1 MPVTVEVL
9 DPVEGEEVRFKLTWT
24 NDLEIGPVHLDD
36 IESGAPRHAI
46 AFFRPSDG
54 NREMSSSR
62 IIGTTMTQQRPPAA
76 AHTFTAIAVVGDK
89 VVAKDRKRVRSGS
102 VVP

>member
-9 DPVEGEEVRFKLTWT
+9 EPVVGKEVRFKLTWT
-24 NDLEIGPVHLDD
+24 NDLEIGPVYLDD

-46 AFFRPSDG
+46 AFFLPSDG

-62 IIGTTMTQQRPPAA
+62 IVGTTITQQHPPAVE
-76 AHTFTAIAVVGDK
+76 HTFTAIAVVGDR